1 MRRGHF
7 AAFAPHCPHCARTD
21 AGRQVLVLA
30 EVTAEQADEVI
41 SGVLHC
47 PNPACQHEYPIID
60 GIPVIVPELRT
71 LLTERGI
78 ELLLRDELDPVLE
91 SMIGDAMGPGGW
103 FDVLRQTVSSYAW
116 DGWAD
121 LDPAEGL
128 GADGPRIDRPMDAPV
143 DGPAPG
149 AVRRCLDRLLD
160 MAGPIDGVARVLD
173 VGCGAGRSAFRLAER
188 QAGALVLGVDLH
200 LGLLRM
206 AHGALGGK
214 VSYPRR
220 RIGLV
225 YDRRRFAV
233 SMAGAERVDFWA
245 CDALALPFAAGSAD
259 LVAALNVLDCVA
271 EPRRLLAGFAEV
283 LRADGRLLLASPYDW
298 SVGAT
303 PVETWIG
310 GHSQR
315 AAHRGAAEPFL
326 RALVTE
332 GAHPQSV
339 GGLRVLAET
348 AAWPWQ
354 TRLHER
360 STISY
365 RSHLLALARTA
376 G

>member
-1 MRRGHF
+1 ML
-7 AAFAPHCPHCARTD
+7 
-21 AGRQVLVLA
+21 VLVEVLA
-30 EVTAEQADEVI
+30 EQGDAVI

-47 PNPACQHEYPIID
+47 PNPACQLEYPIID

-78 ELLLRDELDPVLE
+78 ELLLRDDIDPLLE
-91 SMIGDAMGPGGW
+91 SMFGDAMGPGGW
-103 FDVLRQTVSSYAW
+103 FDVMRQTVSSYAW

-121 LDPAEGL
+121 LDPDEAVVEVGGGTVGAGEG
-128 GADGPRIDRPMDAPV
+128 AAPGPV
-143 DGPAPG
+143 PG
-149 AVRRCLDRLLD
+149 AVRRCLERLLE
-160 MAGPIDGVARVLD
+160 MAGPVEGVARVLD
-173 VGCGAGRSAFRLAER
+173 VGCAAGRSAFLLAER
-188 QAGALVLGVDLH
+188 HAGALVLGIDMH
-200 LGLLRM
+200 LGLLRL
-206 AHGALGGK
+206 AQGALRGV

-233 SMAGAERVDFWA
+233 SPGGAERVDFWA
-245 CDALALPFAAGSAD
+245 CDALALPFAAGAAD

-271 EPRRLLAGFAEV
+271 EPRRLLAGLAEV
-283 LRADGRLLLASPYDW
+283 LRGEGRLLLATPYDW
-298 SVGAT
+298 STRAT

-326 RALVTE
+326 RTLLSE
-332 GAHPQSV
+332 GEHPQSV
-339 GGLRVLAET
+339 GGLRVLEEV

-360 STISY
+360 SSVSY
-365 RSHLLALARTA
+365 RSHLLALARA
-376 G
+376 GG